1 MAKASWAKFP
11 HPDKA
16 YVYDGAN
23 LKKHWD
29 RLHRGDCEP
38 FPKDEA
44 IQEAWR
50 LYHRGDFGRA
60 IEAGLAAG
68 ADGYNVANKAQAIYA
83 TYLERAAAK
92 KVTLFQEAMERGEA
106 AMDAHPRDPNAHY
119 YFAMAAGRY
128 GQEISIAKAL
138 AQGLG
143 GRIREALDKAIKLQ
157 PKHADAHIALGTWH
171 AEIIGKVGAMV
182 GKLTYGASRDA
193 AVEHFGKAIKLN
205 PDSAIA
211 RIEYANGLA
220 LLFGKEKLTE
230 AEKLYAEAAKQKP
243 ADAMERLDV
252 ELAKRELED

>member
-1 MAKASWAKFP
+1 MAKTSWAKFP

-16 YVYDGAN
+16 YAYDGAA
-23 LKKHWD
+23 LKKSWD

-44 IQEAWR
+44 LQEAWR
-50 LYHRGDFGRA
+50 LYHRGEFGGA

-68 ADGYNVANKAQAIYA
+68 LDGYNVANKAAAIYA
-83 TYLERAAAK
+83 IYLETAGAR
-92 KVTLFQEAMERGEA
+92 KVKLLQEAMQRAEEA
-106 AMDAHPRDPNAHY
+106 MAARPKDANAHY
-119 YFAMAAGRY
+119 FYAMAAGRY

-143 GRIREALDKAIKLQ
+143 GKIREALDKAIKLQ

-182 GKLTYGASRDA
+182 GGLTYGAKKDA
-193 AVEHFGKAIKLN
+193 AVGHFEKALKLN

-220 LLFGKEKLTE
+220 LLFGKERMKE
-230 AEKLYAEAAKQKP
+230 AERLYAEAAKAKP
-243 ADAMERLDV
+243 MDAMERLDV
-252 ELAKRELED
+252 ELAKGELED